1 LKINYLINHP
11 FLIKL
16 ITLLVFILS
25 FQCIAESVYVTDL
38 QLSQDTRLVFNIS
51 APAKHKIFT
60 LKSPHRVV
68 IDLKN
73 TKIINKLPQPS
84 VNHSI
89 LKSIR
94 YALREQTDLRIVLD
108 VKVAVRPR
116 SFLLKPSGDYG
127 HRLIVDI
134 IPLTQVSPAIPQ
146 EKQDTTIPNHPTP
159 TVQPPYQA
167 DSQSELP
174 AIPQN
179 FINNNNDFII
189 AIDAGHGGV
198 DPGAIGQM
206 GTHEK
211 DVVLA
216 IATALTY
223 LITQT
228 PGMRPVM
235 IRSGD
240 YFLSLRKRIDLAREH
255 KADLFISIHADA
267 YANKQYARGASV
279 YMLSQQGASSE
290 AAKWLAERENSAD
303 LLGGVPLND
312 KDPLLASVLL
322 DLSQAGTLEASARV
336 GQKVV
341 AALGKTVGLHL
352 KKVQYAAFMVLRSP
366 DIPSILVETTFIST
380 PEEEKKLN
388 NPTYQQRIANALFNG
403 IVAYFSDFSP
413 R

>member
-1 LKINYLINHP
+1 MKICCLIYRD
-11 FLIKL
+11 FLVKL
-16 ITLLVFILS
+16 ILSLLFILS
-25 FQCIAESVYVTDL
+25 FQCIAEPVNITGL
-38 QLSQDTRLVFNIS
+38 LLSQDSRLVFNIS

-73 TKIINKLPQPS
+73 TKVINRLPQPA

-94 YALREQTDLRIVLD
+94 YAVREQGDLRIVLD
-108 VKVAVRPR
+108 LKVPVRPR

-134 IPLTQVSPAIPQ
+134 IPLTKVSPVIPQ
-146 EKQDTTIPNHPTP
+146 KEVPIVAPTI
-159 TVQPPYQA
+159 QPSYQP
-167 DSQSELP
+167 DSTFTSQPL
-174 AIPQN
+174 PQN
-179 FINNNNDFII
+179 FINNKNDFII
-189 AIDAGHGGV
+189 AIDAGHGGI
-198 DPGAIGQM
+198 DPGATGQN
-206 GTHEK
+206 GVHEK
-211 DVVLA
+211 KVVLA
-216 IATALTY
+216 IAKALAH

-228 PGMRPVM
+228 AGMRPVM
-235 IRSGD
+235 IRSDD

-267 YANKQYARGASV
+267 YANKQGARGASV
-279 YMLSQQGASSE
+279 YILSQRGASSE
-290 AAKWLAERENSAD
+290 AAYWLAERENSAD

-336 GQKVV
+336 GQEVV
-341 AALGKTVGLHL
+341 KALGKTIGLHL
-352 KKVQYAAFMVLRSP
+352 KSLQYAAFMVLRSP

-380 PEEEKKLN
+380 PEEERKLN
-388 NPTYQQRIANALFNG
+388 SRAYQQRVASALFNG
-403 IVAYFSDFSP
+403 IVAYFSKLPP